1 MPPEPTS
8 LENCQ
13 QPNPI
18 ALISDPLLEIKN
30 LSAGYGSCV
39 VLKDMNFSAPDR
51 GLMVLMGPSGTGKS
65 TLLRSIARWNDAQP
79 AFWARGQILLNGENL
94 LHAKPLE
101 RVHHQIPM
109 LVQKARLYTASV
121 LENAIVGT
129 VDHIPSSKAELEQ
142 LAYQVFQPLGLW
154 EEFQPLLPVPVL
166 DLSMAAHKKILIARL
181 LARGASCLLADEPLR
196 DIAIVEEAGLIDL
209 LRGIAKRMLTIV
221 ITHNKIEAQQLS
233 DMVCFVS
240 GDQVVEVTPSEEFF
254 ERPRTELG
262 REFLR
267 TGSSWPK
274 AQWDTDEEELSDQPV
289 QASKPLTT
297 PPRQPREFH
306 WVIMNRLGGMQK
318 PGLLNDTEEDLE
330 GLRNLGV
337 KVLVSLTEDP
347 FDITKLHAYGIQ
359 AAHYPII
366 DMSVPSLQEAESMCR
381 YISELLDADHPTVLH
396 CKAGLGRTG
405 TILACVLVYRSMDPM
420 RAIEA
425 VRTVKP
431 GYIQTEEQLDF
442 VGEFSAYLSHEG
454 TEKLTINL

>member
-1 MPPEPTS
+1 MSSSTA
-8 LENCQ
+8 
-13 QPNPI
+13 PNPI
-18 ALISDPLLEIKN
+18 EFIPNPLLEIRN
-30 LSAGYGSCV
+30 FTAGYGSSV
-39 VLKDMNFSAPDR
+39 VLKGMSFSAPQR
-51 GLMVLMGPSGTGKS
+51 GLMALMGPSGTGKS

-94 LHAKPLE
+94 LRAKPVE
-101 RVHHQIPM
+101 RVHHQIPL

-129 VDHIPSSKAELEQ
+129 VDHIPSTEAEREQ

-154 EEFQPLLPVPVL
+154 EEFQPLLHNPVL
-166 DLSMAAHKKILIARL
+166 DLSMAAHKKTLIARL

-196 DIAIVEEAGLIDL
+196 DTAIVEEAGLIDL
-209 LRGIAKRMLTIV
+209 LRRIAQRMLTIV

-233 DMVCFVS
+233 DMVCFMS
-240 GDQVVEVTPSEEFF
+240 GDQVIEVTPSAEFF
-254 ERPRTELG
+254 ERPHTELG

-267 TGSSWPK
+267 TGSSWSK
-274 AQWDTDEEELSDQPV
+274 VLWNDDEDEDEVPDQPI
-289 QASKPLTT
+289 QESNPLPT

-337 KVLVSLTEDP
+337 KVLVNLTENP
-347 FDITKLHAYGIQ
+347 FDISKLHAYDIQ
-359 AAHYPII
+359 GAHYPII
-366 DMSVPSLQEAESMCR
+366 DMSVPSLEEAESMCR
-381 YISELLDADHPTVLH
+381 HISKLIDTDQPTVLH

-405 TILACVLVYRSMDPM
+405 TILACVLVYRGMDPM
-420 RAIEA
+420 LAIET
-425 VRTVKP
+425 VRIVKP

-442 VGEFSAYLSHEG
+442 VSEFSAYLFL
-454 TEKLTINL
+454 LTY